1 MPSRDLTSVDVS
13 VSKRLLWVNGACYP
27 LRNIARV
34 HTFVVQ
40 PDRGAALMTFLKR
53 LIPTLLVLA
62 VVGAFEDESG
72 EGLEIVRFL
81 CLAFLVYALVD
92 LLIVLFGASHSVLA
106 IETTGSP
113 IALVTS
119 REGPVLV
126 DLVRRISDAIENPD
140 AEFRVRVERLT
151 VNMRNYTGDTVNM
164 IGGRNNTGVSR

>member
-1 MPSRDLTSVDVS
+1 MS

-27 LRNIARV
+27 LRNLARV
-34 HTFVVQ
+34 HTFIVQ
-40 PDRGAALMTFLKR
+40 PARGAAMMTFLKR

-62 VVGAFEDESG
+62 VVGAFEEDSG
-72 EGLEIVRFL
+72 ESLDFIRFL

-92 LLIVLFGASHSVLA
+92 LLIVLFGASYSVLA
-106 IETTGSP
+106 IETTGEP
-113 IALVTS
+113 KALVTS
-119 REGPVLV
+119 REKAVLV

-164 IGGRNNTGVSR
+164 IGGSNNTGVSR